1 MNFIFYMK
9 GFNHLFT
16 AVAISFLVSCSATRS
31 VTPSKEEGLMEQPG
45 LSNAHIGICI
55 FEPATGKYLY
65 NYQADKYFVPAS
77 NTKLFALY
85 AGLKN
90 LGDSLPAIRY
100 TENANGIYL
109 QPTGDPSFLH
119 PDFKKQPA
127 VDFLQKTTKPIFIDD
142 QNWQDKA
149 LGYGWSWSDYN
160 SYYSAERS
168 ALPVYGNV
176 IKWTQSF
183 QPNAGSGKSENYVY
197 SDPEINWKVRFSDKK
212 SSAFSVERNKDENV
226 FLVTEGKDS
235 TQTDEVPF
243 VTNGIASALELLK
256 DTIHHEIKLSNGTEP
271 LLNAGNPALHASLK
285 TIYSQPVDSL
295 YSLMMHRSDNFFA
308 DQVLLMVSNERL
320 GIMDDSKI
328 VDTLLKTDFKGLP
341 QEPKWVDGS
350 GLSRYNLFTPMDIV
364 WLLNRIKTEIP
375 WQRITNILPTG
386 GEGTL
391 RNYYT
396 SLKGNLYA
404 KTGTLASHVAL
415 SGYLTTA
422 KGKQIIFSILVNNH
436 NTSSTEVRRAVEKFL
451 LEFAAKN

>member
-1 MNFIFYMK
+1 MK
-9 GFNHLFT
+9 GYCNLSIL
-16 AVAISFLVSCSATRS
+16 VAISFLVSCSSSRPVS
-31 VTPSKEEGLMEQPG
+31 SQKSEELMQQPG
-45 LSNAHIGICI
+45 LANAHIGICI
-55 FEPATGKYLY
+55 YEPATGKYLY

-77 NTKLFALY
+77 NTKIFALY

-100 TENANGIYL
+100 YEKDTAIYL

-119 PDFKKQPA
+119 PDFKRQPV
-127 VDFLQKTTKPIFIDD
+127 VDFLQRTTKPIYIDD
-142 QNWQDKA
+142 QNWQDNA

-168 ALPVYGNV
+168 ALPVYGNI

-212 SSAFSVERNKDENV
+212 SSAFSVERSRDENV

-243 VTNGIASALELLK
+243 VTHGITSALELLK
-256 DTIHHEIKLSNGTEP
+256 DTIHHEIKLSNGKEA
-271 LLNAGNPALHASLK
+271 LLKPGNPSLHASLK

-295 YSLMMHRSDNFFA
+295 YTLMMHRSDNFFA

-320 GIMDDSKI
+320 GIMKDNRI

-364 WLLNRIKTEIP
+364 WLLNKIKTEIS
-375 WQRITNILPTG
+375 WERITNIFPTG

-396 SLKGNLYA
+396 SLKGNLYG

-422 KGKQIIFSILVNNH
+422 KGKSIIFSILVNNH
-436 NTSSTEVRRAVEKFL
+436 NTSSTQVRREVEKFL
-451 LEFAAKN
+451 LDFTAKN

>member
-1 MNFIFYMK
+1 MK
-9 GFNHLFT
+9 GYFNLSIL
-16 AVAISFLVSCSATRS
+16 VAISFLVSCSASRS
-31 VTPSKEEGLMEQPG
+31 VSSQKSEELMQQPG
-45 LSNAHIGICI
+45 LANAHVGICI
-55 FEPATGKYLY
+55 YEPATGKYLY

-77 NTKLFALY
+77 NTKIFALY

-100 TENANGIYL
+100 FEKDTAIYL

-119 PDFKKQPA
+119 PDFKRQP
-127 VDFLQKTTKPIFIDD
+127 VVNFLQKTTKPIYIDD
-142 QNWQDKA
+142 QNWQDNA
-149 LGYGWSWSDYN
+149 LGYGWSWSDFN

-168 ALPVYGNV
+168 ALPVYGNI

-197 SDPEINWKVRFSDKK
+197 SDPEINWKVRFSEKK
-212 SSAFSVERNKDENV
+212 SPAFSVERSRDENV
-226 FLVTEGKDS
+226 FFVTEGKDS

-243 VTNGIASALELLK
+243 VTHGITSALELLK
-256 DTIHHEIKLSNGTEP
+256 DTIHHEIKLSNGTEA
-271 LLNAGNPALHASLK
+271 LLKPGNPALHASLK
-285 TIYSQPVDSL
+285 AIYSQPVDSL

-308 DQVLLMVSNERL
+308 DQILLMVSNERL
-320 GIMDDSKI
+320 GIMKDNRI

-396 SLKGNLYA
+396 SLRGNLYG

-422 KGKQIIFSILVNNH
+422 KGKSIIFSILVNNH

-451 LEFAAKN
+451 LDFSAKN

>member
-1 MNFIFYMK
+1 MK
-9 GFNHLFT
+9 GYFNLSIL
-16 AVAISFLVSCSATRS
+16 VAISFLVSCSASRS
-31 VTPSKEEGLMEQPG
+31 VSSQKSEELMQQPG
-45 LSNAHIGICI
+45 LANAHVGICI
-55 FEPATGKYLY
+55 YEPATGKYLY

-77 NTKLFALY
+77 NTKIFALY

-100 TENANGIYL
+100 FEKDTAIYL

-119 PDFKKQPA
+119 PDFKRQP
-127 VDFLQKTTKPIFIDD
+127 VVNFLQKTTKPIYIDD
-142 QNWQDKA
+142 QNWQDNA
-149 LGYGWSWSDYN
+149 LGYGWSWSDFN

-168 ALPVYGNV
+168 ALPVYGNI

-197 SDPEINWKVRFSDKK
+197 SDPEINWKVRFSEKK
-212 SSAFSVERNKDENV
+212 SPAFSVERSRDENV

-243 VTNGIASALELLK
+243 VTHGITSALELLK
-256 DTIHHEIKLSNGTEP
+256 DTIHHEIKLSNGTEA
-271 LLNAGNPALHASLK
+271 LLKPGNPALHASLK

-295 YSLMMHRSDNFFA
+295 YTLMMHRSDNFFA

-320 GIMDDSKI
+320 GIMKDNRI

-341 QEPKWVDGS
+341 QEPRWVDGS

-375 WQRITNILPTG
+375 WQRITNIFPTG

-396 SLKGNLYA
+396 SLKGNLYG

-422 KGKQIIFSILVNNH
+422 KGKSIIFSILVNNH